1 MMSVFGEDE
10 CDGGGGGGGVTWVWE
25 NKSLCGGGN
34 MRSPTEMLNSFTD

>member
-1 MMSVFGEDE
+1 MVVVVVV
-10 CDGGGGGGGVTWVWE
+10 GGGVTWVWE